1 MDEKAEKILE
11 RLAKEMPALIKTLG
25 WVGYE
30 AENGNELKDNSAFI
44 RLNELASLVETQKVS
59 ETESLAD
66 AIENWNQAR
75 RLRQKM
81 VKLEFAGWDNAQFD
95 RVPTFDKNEQLKTVR
110 KNWSDKFERGN
121 LFNAIAFLTAFDIEQ
136 IRECNKVGF
145 YPVFRL
151 KFF

>member
-30 AENGNELKDNSAFI
+30 AENGSELQEHSAFI
-44 RLNELASLVETQKVS
+44 RLQELAQLAGTQNDKQNVAENELSTAVEEVKRMKQK
-59 ETESLAD
+59 L
-66 AIENWNQAR
+66 
-75 RLRQKM
+75 
-81 VKLEFAGWDNAQFD
+81 VKLEFAGWDNAAFG
-95 RVPTFDKNEQLKTVR
+95 RVPTFEKDERLKWVR
-110 KNWSDKFERGN
+110 EMWSDKFKRGN
-121 LFNAIAFLTAFDIEQ
+121 VFNAVLFLSSYDIEQ
-136 IRECNKVGF
+136 IRECNVIGF

>member
-11 RLAKEMPALIKTLG
+11 RLAKELPALIKTLG

-30 AENGNELKDNSAFI
+30 AENGSELQEHSAFI
-44 RLNELASLVETQKVS
+44 RLNELAKLAETQKVS
-59 ETESLAD
+59 ETDDLAD
-66 AIENWNQAR
+66 AIDSWCEVRQT
-75 RLRQKM
+75 RQKL
-81 VKLEFAGWDNAQFD
+81 VKLEFSGWDNAAFG
-95 RVPTFDKNEQLKTVR
+95 RIPTFEKDERLKWVR
-110 KNWSDKFERGN
+110 ELWSDKFKRGN
-121 LFNAIAFLTAFDIEQ
+121 IFNAVLFLSSYEIEQ